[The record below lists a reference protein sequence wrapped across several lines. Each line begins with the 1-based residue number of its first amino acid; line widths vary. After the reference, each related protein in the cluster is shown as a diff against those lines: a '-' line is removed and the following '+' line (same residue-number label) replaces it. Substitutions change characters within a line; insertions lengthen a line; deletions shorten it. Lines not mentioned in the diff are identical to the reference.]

1 MTTPA
6 TRTPIKLAR
15 GSYSNLYA
23 SIDDIQEGEI
33 VYAEDQNQLYVK
45 EGSQLI
51 DVTGDGGSGSGTTN
65 LSYTTSGAGLSLVSS
80 SGSNT
85 DLPAATTD
93 AWGLM
98 TDEDKTKL
106 DGIASSANNYSI
118 SSDLLDED
126 DMSSDSATKVPS
138 QQSVKA
144 YVDSNSGNR

>member
-1 MTTPA
+1 MATPA

-23 SIDDIQEGEI
+23 SLDDLQEGEI

-51 DVTGDGGSGSGTTN
+51 DVTGDGGAGGSSTN
-65 LSYTTSGAGLSLVSS
+65 LGYSTSGAGLSITSS
-80 SGSNT
+80 TGSNI
-85 DLPAATTD
+85 DLPAATTS

-106 DGIASSANNYSI
+106 DGFADFIIDQTAAVDGSVIYYNSSASKFYA
-118 SSDLLDED
+118 
-126 DMSSDSATKVPS
+126 DSTTTKS
-138 QQSVKA
+138 TI
-144 YVDSNSGNR
+144 VDGGSF

>member
-1 MTTPA
+1 MSTPA

-23 SIDDIQEGEI
+23 SIDDLQEGEI
-33 VYAEDQNQLYVK
+33 IYAEDQNQLYVK

-51 DVTGDGGSGSGTTN
+51 DVTGDGGSGSGSTN

-85 DLPAATTD
+85 DLPAATTS

-98 TDEDKTKL
+98 TDEDKTIL
-106 DGIASSANNYSI
+106 DRLANFVLDQASVVDGSVIYYS
-118 SSDLLDED
+118 S
-126 DMSSDSATKVPS
+126 SATKF
-138 QQSVKA
+138 KA
-144 YVDSNSGNR
+144 DATQTLTKIVDGGSF

>member
-1 MTTPA
+1 MATPA

-23 SIDDIQEGEI
+23 SIDDLQEGEI

-51 DVTGDGGSGSGTTN
+51 DVTGDGGGGSGSTN

-85 DLPAATTD
+85 NLPAATTD

-106 DGIASSANNYSI
+106 DNII
-118 SSDLLDED
+118 LDED
-126 DMSSDSATKVPS
+126 DMASDSATKAPS
-138 QQSVKA
+138 QQSV
-144 YVDSNSGNR
+144 

>member
-1 MTTPA
+1 MATPA

-51 DVTGDGGSGSGTTN
+51 DVTGDGGSGSGSTN
-65 LSYTTSGAGLSLVSS
+65 LSYTTSGAGLSLESS
-80 SGSNT
+80 SGSNV
-85 DLPAATTD
+85 DLPAATTG

-98 TDEDKTKL
+98 TDEDKNKTRWSYFIRNK
-106 DGIASSANNYSI
+106 
-118 SSDLLDED
+118 
-126 DMSSDSATKVPS
+126 
-138 QQSVKA
+138 
-144 YVDSNSGNR
+144 SN

>member
-1 MTTPA
+1 MATPA

-23 SIDDIQEGEI
+23 SINDLQEGEI

-45 EGSQLI
+45 EGSELI
-51 DVTGDGGSGSGTTN
+51 DVTGDGDGGDGTTN
-65 LSYTTSGAGLSLVSS
+65 LSYTTSGAGLSVVSS

-85 DLPAATTD
+85 DLPAATTS

-106 DGIASSANNYSI
+106 DGFADFIIDQTAAVDGSVIYYKSSASKFFA
-118 SSDLLDED
+118 
-126 DMSSDSATKVPS
+126 DSTTTKS
-138 QQSVKA
+138 TI
-144 YVDSNSGNR
+144 VDGGSF

>member
-1 MTTPA
+1 MATPA

-23 SIDDIQEGEI
+23 SINDLQEGEI

-51 DVTGDGGSGSGTTN
+51 DVTGDGGSGGSSTN
-65 LSYTTSGAGLSLVSS
+65 LGVSTSGAGLSITSS
-80 SGSNT
+80 TGSNI
-85 DLPAATTD
+85 DLPAATTS

-106 DGIASSANNYSI
+106 DGFADFVIDQTAAVDGSVIYYSSSA
-118 SSDLLDED
+118 
-126 DMSSDSATKVPS
+126 AKF
-138 QQSVKA
+138 KA
-144 YVDSNSGNR
+144 DTNQTLSTIVDGGSF

>member
-1 MTTPA
+1 MATPA

-23 SIDDIQEGEI
+23 SIDDLQEGEI

-51 DVTGDGGSGSGTTN
+51 DVTGDGGSGSGSTN

-85 DLPAATTD
+85 DLPAATTS

-98 TDEDKTKL
+98 TDEDKTIL
-106 DGIASSANNYSI
+106 DRLANFVLDQASVVDGSVIYYSSSAS
-118 SSDLLDED
+118 EF
-126 DMSSDSATKVPS
+126 
-138 QQSVKA
+138 KA
-144 YVDSNSGNR
+144 DANQTLTTIVDGGSWN